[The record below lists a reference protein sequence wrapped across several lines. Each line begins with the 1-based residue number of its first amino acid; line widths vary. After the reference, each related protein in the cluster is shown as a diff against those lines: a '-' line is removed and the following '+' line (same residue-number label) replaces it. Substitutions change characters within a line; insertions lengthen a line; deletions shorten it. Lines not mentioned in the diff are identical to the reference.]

1 VDLSPIGKKEKL
13 TALCWSCV
21 RAAGFFYILT
31 PEALE
36 GGDAGPGRIIYSV
49 ADDGRIVGEIGLPE
63 PVTRIAVSGSRVFAV
78 DAYGGLRIFEF
89 GR

>member
-21 RAAGFFYILT
+21 RAGGLFYILT

-49 ADDGRIVGEIGLPE
+49 ADDGRVVGEIELPE

-78 DAYGGLRIFEF
+78 DVYGGLRIFEF